1 MNRKHKILLTKR
13 RHPMPKISKDGVE
26 KLDHIK
32 NGIDRLY
39 DLMESK
45 NVLDEDAIEVF
56 RFISEIVSDAKTW
69 ARAE

>member
-1 MNRKHKILLTKR
+1 
-13 RHPMPKISKDGVE
+13 MPKISKDGVE
-26 KLDHIK
+26 KLEHIK
-32 NGIDRLY
+32 NGVDRLY

-69 ARAE
+69 ERVQ

>member
-1 MNRKHKILLTKR
+1 
-13 RHPMPKISKDGVE
+13 MPKISKDGVE

>member
-1 MNRKHKILLTKR
+1 
-13 RHPMPKISKDGVE
+13 MPKISKDGVE

-45 NVLDEDAIEVF
+45 NVIDEDAIEVF
-56 RFISEIVSDAKTW
+56 RFISEIISEAKTW
-69 ARAE
+69 ERVQ

>member
-1 MNRKHKILLTKR
+1 
-13 RHPMPKISKDGVE
+13 MPKISKDGVE

-56 RFISEIVSDAKTW
+56 RFISEIVSDAKPW

>member
-1 MNRKHKILLTKR
+1 
-13 RHPMPKISKDGVE
+13 MPKISKDGVE

-32 NGIDRLY
+32 NVIDRLY

>member
-1 MNRKHKILLTKR
+1 
-13 RHPMPKISKDGVE
+13 MPKISKDGVE

-45 NVLDEDAIEVF
+45 NQIDEDAIEVF
-56 RFISEIVSDAKTW
+56 RFISEIISEAKTW
-69 ARAE
+69 ERVQ